1 MGVCWVIRRVQ
12 KIVNGNQSDVAYD
25 LINNDYNNYTGF
37 NNHNHYDSY
46 RRFNQKPKTS
56 RDDNWS

>member
-25 LINNDYNNYTGF
+25 LINNNYNNGV
-37 NNHNHYDSY
+37 NNHNRNNSY
-46 RRFNQKPKTS
+46 RRFNQKLEAS
-56 RDDNWS
+56 RNDNWP